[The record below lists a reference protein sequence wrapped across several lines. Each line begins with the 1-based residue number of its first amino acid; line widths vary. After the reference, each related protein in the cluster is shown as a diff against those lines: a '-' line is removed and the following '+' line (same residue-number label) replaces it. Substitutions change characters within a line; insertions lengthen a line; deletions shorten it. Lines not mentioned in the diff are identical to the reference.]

1 MDAIQAV
8 VDLARE
14 NEAYEEKLCKYE
26 DWCEDLIG
34 TSVTLRVG
42 SKKSK
47 TRFVECIVQE
57 YDSDEF
63 TWTLLADDEKTTNDP
78 EIFEVTFEDF
88 IKGNLHINFV
98 K

>member
-14 NEAYEEKLCKYE
+14 NEAYEEKLGKYE
-26 DWCEDLIG
+26 DWCDDLIG

-42 SKKSK
+42 SKKGK
-47 TRFVECIVQE
+47 TRFVECVVQE
-57 YDSDEF
+57 YDGDEF
-63 TWTLLADDEKTTNDP
+63 TWTLLAEDKTDNDP

>member
-14 NEAYEEKLCKYE
+14 NEAYEEKLGKYE
-26 DWCEDLIG
+26 DWCDDLIG

-42 SKKSK
+42 GKKSK
-47 TRFVECIVQE
+47 TRFVECVVQE
-57 YDSDEF
+57 YDADEF
-63 TWTLLADDEKTTNDP
+63 TWTLLADEKTDNDP

>member
-14 NEAYEEKLCKYE
+14 NEALEEKLSKYE
-26 DWCEDLIG
+26 DWCEDLVG
-34 TSVTLRVG
+34 TTVTLRVG

-47 TRFVECIVQE
+47 TRFVDCVVQE
-57 YDSDEF
+57 YDADEY
-63 TWTLLADDEKTTNDP
+63 TWTLLADEKTTDNDP

-88 IKGNLHINFV
+88 IKGNLHIKSDN
-98 K
+98 

>member
-26 DWCEDLIG
+26 DWCDDLIG
-34 TSVTLRVG
+34 SYATLRVSG
-42 SKKSK
+42 KKSK
-47 TRFVECIVQE
+47 TRFVECVVQE

-63 TWTLLADDEKTTNDP
+63 TWTLLADDNTTNDP

-88 IKGNLHINFV
+88 IKGNLHINFE